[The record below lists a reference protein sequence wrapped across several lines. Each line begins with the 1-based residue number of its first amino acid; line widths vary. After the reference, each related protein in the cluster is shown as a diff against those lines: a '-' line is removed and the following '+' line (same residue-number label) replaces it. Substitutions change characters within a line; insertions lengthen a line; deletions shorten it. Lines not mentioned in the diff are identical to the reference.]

1 MAIERMVVK
10 IGQEPTVEQKQR
22 IREAAK
28 QPIVY
33 DEDCPELTE
42 QQYLMFAEQ
51 ARAQRAEK
59 KKQVVSLRLSP
70 DTIKRARLLGKGYTG
85 ILSRLLDLAINNP
98 EMVKKCL

>member
-1 MAIERMVVK
+1 MAIERMIVK
-10 IGQEPTVEQKQR
+10 IGQEPTEEQKKR
-22 IREAAK
+22 INEAA
-28 QPIVY
+28 QSPIVY
-33 DEDCPELTE
+33 DDDCPELTE
-42 QQYLMFAEQ
+42 EQYMLFAEQ

-70 DTIKRARLLGKGYTG
+70 ATIKRAKLLGKGYTG

>member
-10 IGQEPTVEQKQR
+10 IGQKPTDEQKRR
-22 IREAAK
+22 INEVAK
-28 QPIVY
+28 FPIVY
-33 DEDCPELTE
+33 DDDCPELTDE
-42 QQYLMFAEQ
+42 QYLMFAQQ

-59 KKQVVSLRLSP
+59 KEQVISLRLSP
-70 DTIKRARLLGKGYTG
+70 DTIKRAKLLGKGYTG